1 MPQSDGIFELN
12 SSSVNGTVINSV
24 SERVLKA
31 AVIIKERGLN
41 LSVVLKGFKEMEGKG
56 FDCE

>member
-12 SSSVNGTVINSV
+12 SSSVNGTVIKSV

>member
-12 SSSVNGTVINSV
+12 SSSVNGTVIKPV

-56 FDCE
+56 IDCE